1 MSSNEKVTHPRTR
14 RPALST
20 EPLQAALGHADAR
33 LTNQPTPQMTGVN
46 EHGRHYPE
54 PVLDSAGRPIRPGV

>member
-1 MSSNEKVTHPRTR
+1 MSIEKVTHPRTP

-20 EPLQAALGHADAR
+20 EALQPPLGHGDVR

-46 EHGRHYPE
+46 EHGRHYPKA
-54 PVLDSAGRPIRPGV
+54 VLDSAGRPIRPAGA